1 MGVVP
6 SQDKLFFH
14 NVDNLRPAKQAI
26 KGLFYVYSIFVMFDV
41 RVHCSPW

>member
-26 KGLFYVYSIFVMFDV
+26 KGQFIFVIGDV
-41 RVHCSPW
+41 KVQWPPSPVR